1 MILHSTALGFQHKTV
16 LQHCTKLL
24 PVTGKTSL
32 PWYVCQCTKMSVLKR
47 TQASLLCSMSTVA
60 PWHISHSDPR
70 EGQLCR
76 NPDGMTCKSAMIHH
90 AKWLQWHLAL
100 CISVLLLLKKS
111 KMSRKA
117 TNQTLTH
124 QIILEQTSSAF
135 SQNPLPLINSPFIC
149 RLCIRIVWNGL
160 SFPPKSLKSWFSST
174 AFTAF
179 DNRVTTT
186 TFSPN
191 ALQRIKKSPWLSRGS
206 LP

>member
-1 MILHSTALGFQHKTV
+1 MILHSTTLGFQHKTV

-32 PWYVCQCTKMSVLKR
+32 PWYVCQWAKMSVLKR

-76 NPDGMTCKSAMIHH
+76 NPDGMTCKTSMIHH
-90 AKWLQWHLAL
+90 ATWLQWHLAL
-100 CISVLLLLKKS
+100 CISVLLLKKS

-135 SQNPLPLINSPFIC
+135 SQNPLPLLNSRFAT
-149 RLCIRIVWNGL
+149 LHL
-160 SFPPKSLKSWFSST
+160 PPVYKDSLKWPQLST
-174 AFTAF
+174 EKFQKADLAP
-179 DNRVTTT
+179 RLSQLSTTEWPPLLSAPT
-186 TFSPN
+186 PCS
-191 ALQRIKKSPWLSRGS
+191 ALRNHHG
-206 LP
+206 